1 MAKKEINPNAD
12 KEFVDQIDLASEH
25 YFPKFLKS
33 IKLSPFR
40 HISDLTLNFIH
51 PISVIAGTNRSGK
64 STVLMALACSHFDF
78 KKRNVHNGLLERHTW
93 SSIMQFTSQD
103 KQKIDWTYYITYKF
117 GKKEETKRGQR
128 KAATKKWNGIGKKE
142 TQFTNRQVIFLDLD
156 RISPARNFG
165 RAIFN
170 KSQKAAVTN
179 ISAANIPRIEKYLS
193 YVLEENFKLNKLA
206 SHLDKDI
213 FKYSN
218 TNEYSSYNAATGE
231 EVLTKIIIDII
242 EAPDHSLIL
251 IDEIEVGLHPK
262 IQRRLIEALYNIS
275 RNDSKQFVLTSHS
288 PSILSSLPD
297 KSRIFIEKKINGDFK
312 AIPNI
317 SVNAALSKMDS
328 ISYPLVDLY
337 CEDKEAKKIIQK
349 AISSIQ
355 SEMALTNF
363 TDLINIVVSGSGDKT
378 YHHFKSHQET
388 YPYKKIKT
396 GFACILDGDQKIIK
410 DKNGKLSYPK
420 EDCLHFI
427 YSNDSPEKFLTAE
440 YLNGYPNVTLSY
452 HLNNSN
458 SHCLFDKMIETSIC
472 ATRDEAF
479 EKCWNYFISTAHGKL
494 YFNELKSFIIKMTK
508 RYSPDL

>member
-1 MAKKEINPNAD
+1 MTKKEINPNAD
-12 KEFVDQIDLASEH
+12 KDFVDQIDLANEH
-25 YFPKFLKS
+25 NFSKFLKS

-40 HISDLTLNFIH
+40 HITDLTLNFIH

-64 STVLMALACSHFDF
+64 STILMALACSHFDF
-78 KKRNVHNGLLERHTW
+78 KKRNIHNGLLERHTW

-156 RISPARNFG
+156 RIYPARNFG

-170 KSQKAAVTN
+170 KSQKAAVTT
-179 ISAANIPRIEKYLS
+179 ISAVNIPRIEKYLS
-193 YVLEENFKLNKLA
+193 YVLEENFRLNKLA

-218 TNEYSSYNAATGE
+218 SNEYSSYNAATGE
-231 EVLTKIIIDII
+231 EVLAKIIIDII
-242 EAPDHSLIL
+242 EAPDQSLIL

-262 IQRRLIEALYNIS
+262 IQRRLIEALYNIA
-275 RNDSKQFVLTSHS
+275 RNDNKQFVLTSHS

-297 KSRIFIEKKINGDFK
+297 KARIFIEKNSDGNFK
-312 AIPNI
+312 TIPSI

-337 CEDKEAKKIIQK
+337 CEDKEAEKIIQK

-355 SEMALTNF
+355 NEKYLTNF
-363 TDLINIVVSGSGDKT
+363 ADLINIIVSGSGDKT
-378 YHHFKSHQET
+378 YTYFKSHQET
-388 YPYKKIKT
+388 YPSKRIKT
-396 GFACILDGDQKIIK
+396 GYACILDGDRRIK
-410 DKNGKLSYPK
+410 KNAAGILSYPQ
-420 EDCLHFI
+420 EECLHFI

-440 YLNGYPNVTLSY
+440 YLKKFPNITLNY
-452 HLNNSN
+452 HLDNSN
-458 SHCLFDKMIETSIC
+458 SHCLFEKMIENSMCT
-472 ATRDEAF
+472 TKDEAF
-479 EKCWNYFISTAHGKL
+479 EITWNHFITTPDGIL
-494 YFNELKSFIIKMTK
+494 YFGELKTFIINMTK
-508 RYSPDL
+508 KYSPDL

>member
-1 MAKKEINPNAD
+1 MAKKEINPNSD
-12 KEFVDQIDLASEH
+12 KDFVDQIDLTDVH
-25 YFPKFLKS
+25 NFPQFLKS

-40 HISDLTLNFIH
+40 HITDLTLNFIH

-64 STVLMALACSHFDF
+64 STILMALACSHFEF

-103 KQKIDWTYYITYKF
+103 KQKIDWTYYITYKL
-117 GKKEETKRGQR
+117 GNKEVIKRGQR
-128 KAATKKWNGIGKKE
+128 KATTKKWNGIGKKE
-142 TQFTNRQVIFLDLD
+142 TQFTSRQVIFLDLD

-170 KSQKAAVTN
+170 KSQKALATN
-179 ISAANIPRIEKYLS
+179 ISSVNIPRIENYLS
-193 YVLEENFKLNKLA
+193 YVLEESFKLNKLA

-218 TNEYSSYNAATGE
+218 SNEYSSYNAATGE

-242 EAPDHSLIL
+242 EAPNNSLIL

-262 IQRRLIEALYNIS
+262 IQRRLLHALYNIA
-275 RNDSKQFVLTSHS
+275 RNDNKQFVLTSHS

-297 KSRIFIEKKINGDFK
+297 KARIFIEKISDGNFK

-337 CEDKEAKKIIQK
+337 CEDSEAKKIIQK

-355 SEMALTNF
+355 VENSLTNF
-363 TDLINIVVSGSGDKT
+363 SDLINIIVSGSGDKT
-378 YHHFKSHQET
+378 YNFFKCHQET
-388 YPYKKIKT
+388 YPNKRIKT
-396 GFACILDGDQKIIK
+396 GYACILDGDRRILK
-410 DKNGKLSYPK
+410 DKSGMPIYPQ
-420 EDCLHFI
+420 EECLHFI
-427 YSNDSPEKFLTAE
+427 YSNDSPEKFLVAH
-440 YLNGYPNVTLSY
+440 YLNQYPNSTLSY
-452 HLNNSN
+452 HLLNSN
-458 SHCLFDKMIETSIC
+458 PHCLLDKMVENSISI
-472 ATRDEAF
+472 TKDEAF
-479 EKCWNYFISTAHGKL
+479 EVCWNHFLTTQNGVI
-494 YFNELKSFIIKMTK
+494 YFNELKSFILKMTRK
-508 RYSPDL
+508 YSPDL

>member
-1 MAKKEINPNAD
+1 MTKKEINPNAD
-12 KEFVDQIDLASEH
+12 KDFVDQVDLANEH
-25 YFPKFLKS
+25 NFPKFLKS

-40 HISDLTLNFIH
+40 HISNLTLNFIH

-103 KQKIDWTYYITYKF
+103 KQKIDWTYFITYKI
-117 GKKEETKRGQR
+117 GKKDEIKRGQR
-128 KAATKKWNGIGKKE
+128 KATTKKWNGIGKKE
-142 TQFTNRQVIFLDLD
+142 TQFTSRQVIFLDLD
-156 RISPARNFG
+156 RISPARNYG

-170 KSQKAAVTN
+170 KSQKAAETN
-179 ISAANIPRIEKYLS
+179 ISAVNIPKIEKYLS
-193 YVLEENFKLNKLA
+193 YVLEENFRLNKLA

-218 TNEYSSYNAATGE
+218 SNEYSSYNAATGE
-231 EVLTKIIIDII
+231 EVLTKIIIDVI

-262 IQRRLIEALYNIS
+262 IQRRLIQALYNIS

-297 KSRIFIEKKINGDFK
+297 KARIFIEKISDGNYK

-337 CEDKEAKKIIQK
+337 CEDKEAKKIVQK

-355 SEMALTNF
+355 IEKGLTNF
-363 TDLINIVVSGSGDKT
+363 ADLINIVASGTGDKT
-378 YHHFKSHQET
+378 FTYFRSHQET
-388 YPYKKIKT
+388 YPNKRIKT
-396 GFACILDGDQKIIK
+396 GYACILDGDMRIIK
-410 DKNGKLSYPK
+410 NSTGDLRYPI
-420 EDCLHFI
+420 EECLHFM
-427 YSNDSPEKFLTAE
+427 YSNDSPEKFLVSE
-440 YLNGYPNVTLSY
+440 YLKQYPDITLNY

-458 SHCLFDKMIETSIC
+458 PHCLFDKMIENSIC
-472 ATRDEAF
+472 TTREEAF
-479 EKCWNYFISTAHGKL
+479 EKTWNHFITTEKGEQYFKQ
-494 YFNELKSFIIKMTK
+494 LKIFILEMTK
-508 RYSPDL
+508 KYSPDL

>member
-12 KEFVDQIDLASEH
+12 KDFVDQLDLAVENN
-25 YFPKFLKS
+25 FPKFLKA
-33 IKLSPFR
+33 IKFSPFR
-40 HISDLTLNFIH
+40 HITELTINFIH

-103 KQKIDWTYYITYKF
+103 KQIIDWTYYITYKF

-128 KAATKKWNGIGKKE
+128 KASTKKWNGIGKKE
-142 TQFTNRQVIFLDLD
+142 SQFTNRQVVFLDLD

-170 KSQKAAVTN
+170 KSQKASVTN

-218 TNEYSSYNAATGE
+218 SNEYSSYNAATGE

-242 EAPDHSLIL
+242 EAPDNSLIL

-262 IQRRLIEALYNIS
+262 IQRRLIQAIYNIA
-275 RNDSKQFVLTSHS
+275 RNDNKQFVLTSHS

-297 KSRIFIEKKINGDFK
+297 KARIFIEKISDGNFK

-355 SEMALTNF
+355 SEKSLTNF
-363 TDLINIVVSGSGDKT
+363 SDLINIVVSGSGDKT
-378 YHHFKSHQET
+378 FTYFKSHQET
-388 YPYKKIKT
+388 YPNKRIKT
-396 GFACILDGDQKIIK
+396 GYACILDGDRRILK
-410 DKNGKLSYPK
+410 DSNGNLSYPP
-420 EDCLHFI
+420 EECLHFI

-440 YLNGYPNVTLSY
+440 YLKKYPNSTLTY

-458 SHCLFDKMIETSIC
+458 AHCLFDKMIENSIC
-472 ATRDEAF
+472 TTRDEAF
-479 EKCWNYFISTAHGKL
+479 EKTWNHFITTTDGKL
-494 YFNELKSFIIKMTK
+494 YFEELKSFIINMTK
-508 RYSPDL
+508 KYSPDL

>member
-1 MAKKEINPNAD
+1 MAKKEINPNSD
-12 KEFVDQIDLASEH
+12 KDFVDQIDLANEH
-25 YFPKFLKS
+25 NFPKFLKR

-40 HISDLTLNFIH
+40 HIADITLNFIH

-64 STVLMALACSHFDF
+64 STILMALACSHFDF
-78 KKRNVHNGLLERHTW
+78 KKRNIHNGYLERHTW

-103 KQKIDWTYYITYKF
+103 KQKIDWTYFITYKL
-117 GKKEETKRGQR
+117 GNKEETKRGQR
-128 KAATKKWNGIGKKE
+128 KASTKKWNGIGKKE

-179 ISAANIPRIEKYLS
+179 ITAVNIPRIEKYLS

-218 TNEYSSYNAATGE
+218 SNEYSSYNAATGE

-262 IQRRLIEALYNIS
+262 IQRRLIQALYNIA
-275 RNDSKQFVLTSHS
+275 RNDSKQFILTSHS

-297 KSRIFIEKKINGDFK
+297 KARVFIEKVSDGNFK

-349 AISSIQ
+349 AISAIQ
-355 SEMALTNF
+355 LENALTNF
-363 TDLINIVVSGSGDKT
+363 ADLINIIVSGSGDKT
-378 YHHFKSHQET
+378 HTYFKSHQET
-388 YPYKKIKT
+388 YPYKRIKT
-396 GFACILDGDQKIIK
+396 GYACILDGDRRILK
-410 DKNGKLSYPK
+410 DKAGNLSYPQ
-420 EDCLHFI
+420 EECLNFI

-440 YLNGYPNVTLSY
+440 YLLKYPNSTLLY
-452 HLNNSN
+452 HVNNSDP
-458 SHCLFDKMIETSIC
+458 HCLFDKMIENSIC
-472 ATRDEAF
+472 TTREEAF
-479 EKCWNYFISTAHGKL
+479 EISWSHFVTTIDGKL
-494 YFNELKSFIIKMTK
+494 YFEELKAFILSMTK
-508 RYSPDL
+508 KYSPDL

>member
-1 MAKKEINPNAD
+1 MAKKELSPNAD
-12 KEFVDQIDLASEH
+12 KDFVDQIDLANEH
-25 YFPKFLKS
+25 NFPKFLKS

-40 HISDLTLNFIH
+40 HITDLTINFIH

-103 KQKIDWTYYITYKF
+103 KQKIDWTYFITYKL

-128 KAATKKWNGIGKKE
+128 KATTKKWNGIGKKE
-142 TQFTNRQVIFLDLD
+142 TQFTSRQVIFIDLD
-156 RISPARNFG
+156 RIPPARSFG
-165 RAIFN
+165 RVIFN
-170 KSQKAAVTN
+170 KSQKATATN
-179 ISAANIPRIEKYLS
+179 ISAVNIPRIENYLS
-193 YVLEENFKLNKLA
+193 YVLEENFRLNKLA

-218 TNEYSSYNAATGE
+218 SNEYSSYNAATGE
-231 EVLTKIIIDII
+231 EVLTKIIIDVI

-262 IQRRLIEALYNIS
+262 IQRRLIQALYNIS

-297 KSRIFIEKKINGDFK
+297 KARIFIEKISDGNYK

-355 SEMALTNF
+355 IEKSLTNF
-363 TDLINIVVSGSGDKT
+363 ADLINIVVSGNGHKT
-378 YHHFKSHQET
+378 YTHFKSHQET
-388 YPYKKIKT
+388 YPNKRIKT
-396 GFACILDGDQKIIK
+396 GYACILDGDRRILKDSTGKI
-410 DKNGKLSYPK
+410 SYPK
-420 EDCLHFI
+420 EESLHFI
-427 YSNDSPEKFLTAE
+427 YSNDSPEFFLIFE
-440 YLNGYPNVTLSY
+440 YLKQYPNSTLTY

-458 SHCLFDKMIETSIC
+458 PHCLFDKMIENSIC
-472 ATRDEAF
+472 TTRDEAF
-479 EKCWNYFISTAHGKL
+479 EITWNHFITTSDGIL

-508 RYSPDL
+508 KYSPDL